1 MRDQIEMTAIQF
13 IEARWT
19 ILNPRDQMSSNR
31 EGGKRMRSW
40 CPSLERCTQIFGMPI
55 SWATLTDYP
64 ARIVLMRETSFFYL
78 THVVLTLEGA
88 LGMKLKHDNFQ
99 AGLPWSRKDAQEGG
113 EILSLDH

>member
-13 IEARWT
+13 TEARWT
-19 ILNPRDQMSSNR
+19 ILKPQDQMNR
-31 EGGKRMRSW
+31 EGGKGTQSW
-40 CPSLERCTQIFGMPI
+40 CPSLKRYTQIFGMPI
-55 SWATLTDYP
+55 SLATLTNYP
-64 ARIVLMRETSFFYL
+64 ARIVLMRETSFSYL

-113 EILSLDH
+113 EILPLDH